1 MTEEAGKRQ
10 RMSEKDG
17 LDLRALEEV
26 AERRR
31 RREYMG
37 CQRRIDETVRASSN
51 MSTTGAIAPV
61 VKQNAPVV
69 KEICPLSQNL
79 NYVKQFSILHES

>member
-51 MSTTGAIAPV
+51 MSTTGAS
-61 VKQNAPVV
+61 APVV

-79 NYVKQFSILHES
+79 NCVKQFSILHES